1 MARLKFGII
10 PIEGGQ
16 FYREALEEVVRAEE
30 LGFDSVWMEEHH
42 GVKDHYWPSPLTV
55 LAGFATRTSRM
66 LLGTDILV
74 MPFYHPVR
82 LAEDVALLDVI
93 SGGRFILGTAI
104 GYKPDEFA
112 LYGTPLEKRGA
123 RFEEGLKLMRTLW
136 TEETATFKGQYYEL
150 ENGRIEPKPLTKPHP
165 PVWIG
170 GWGKLTLKR
179 AATLGQNWIPGPT
192 ADLARL
198 QDGKHQFLVHRSAA
212 GVTAPT
218 EWPLTRDVIIAD
230 TDREARELAER
241 HIMVSYRQEYAGG
254 WRHPFIDASI
264 AADLDGLMRD
274 RFLIGGPDQ
283 VITGITRF
291 VEVYG
296 LTHLICRL
304 FFPGMP
310 HAHIMRELDL
320 LAREVMPAFRLV

>member
-16 FYREALEEVVRAEE
+16 FYREALEEVVRSEE

-112 LYGTPLEKRGA
+112 LYDTPLEKRGA
-123 RFEEGLKLMRTLW
+123 RFEEGLQLMRSLW
-136 TEETATFKGQYYEL
+136 TEETVTFKGKYYKL
-150 ENGRIEPKPLTKPHP
+150 DNGRIETKPLTKPHP

-179 AATLGQNWIPGPT
+179 AAMLAQNWIPGPT

-198 QDGKHQFLVHRSAA
+198 QDGKHQFLLHRSAA
-212 GVTAPT
+212 GLTAPT
-218 EWPLTRDVIIAD
+218 EWPLTRDVIIAN

-241 HIMVSYRQEYAGG
+241 HIMVSYRHEYAGG
-254 WRHPFIDASI
+254 WRHPFIDASV
-264 AADLDGLMRD
+264 ATDLDGLMRD

-291 VEVYG
+291 AEVYG
-296 LTHLICRL
+296 MNHLICRL

-320 LAREVMPAFRLV
+320 LAREVMPAFR

>member
-1 MARLKFGII
+1 MARLKFGMI

-55 LAGFATRTSRM
+55 LAGFATRTSGM

-112 LYGTPLEKRGA
+112 LYDTPLENRGA
-123 RFEEGLKLMRTLW
+123 RFEEGLKLMRSLW
-136 TEETATFKGQYYEL
+136 TEETVTFRGKYYKL
-150 ENGRIEPKPLTKPHP
+150 DNGRIEPKPLTKPHP

-179 AATLGQNWIPGPT
+179 AAMLAQNWIPGPT

-198 QDGKHQFLVHRSAA
+198 QDGKRQFLIHRSAA
-212 GVTAPT
+212 GLTAPT

-241 HIMVSYRQEYAGG
+241 HIMVSYRHEYAGG

-264 AADLDGLMRD
+264 ATDLDGLMRD

-283 VITGITRF
+283 VVAGITRF

-296 LTHLICRL
+296 MTHLICRL

-320 LAREVMPAFRLV
+320 LACKVMPAFQ